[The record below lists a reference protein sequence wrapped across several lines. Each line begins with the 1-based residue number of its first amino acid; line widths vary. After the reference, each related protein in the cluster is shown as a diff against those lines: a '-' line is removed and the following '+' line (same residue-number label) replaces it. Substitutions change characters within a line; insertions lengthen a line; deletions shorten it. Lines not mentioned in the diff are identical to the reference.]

1 MGILRL
7 RNRQRKPRLVLC
19 AGVYGSGDTPKKIIN
34 FGESQYRRPA
44 TTVDCSAMKESK
56 VVFESIVPPD
66 ISQNC
71 ESILQESHL

>member
-1 MGILRL
+1 MEMLRL
-7 RNRQRKPRLVLC
+7 GNRQRKPRLLLC

-34 FGESQYRRPA
+34 FGERRPA

-56 VVFESIVPPD
+56 VVLESIVPPD
-66 ISQNC
+66 VSQNG

>member
-1 MGILRL
+1 MEVLRL
-7 RNRQRKPRLVLC
+7 RNRQRKPRLLLC

-34 FGESQYRRPA
+34 FGVSRPA

-56 VVFESIVPPD
+56 VVLESIVPPD
-66 ISQNC
+66 VSQNG